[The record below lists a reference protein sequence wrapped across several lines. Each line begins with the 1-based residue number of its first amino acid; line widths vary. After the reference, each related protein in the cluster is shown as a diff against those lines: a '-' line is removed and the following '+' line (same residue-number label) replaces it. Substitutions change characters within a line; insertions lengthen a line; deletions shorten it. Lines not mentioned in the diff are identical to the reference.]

1 MSGPVLRSVEF
12 RREREASWRD
22 LERLVERA
30 EKRGVRGLSAAEL
43 ARLPGRYRMAV
54 SSLSVARAISL
65 DRNLVEWLDAL
76 CVRAYGVVY
85 GVRRGFFAACRDLL
99 VVRFPAIVR
108 ARRAA
113 VALAAVALVLGAV
126 VGWATTA
133 ADAERF
139 YSYVPGSLADERGP
153 HASTETLRAA
163 LYVREPAPRRLAHFA
178 AALFTNNARVG
189 ILSFVL
195 GFLAGFPTAVLLFYN
210 GLILGS
216 FASVYHGRG
225 LGLEL
230 WAWLL
235 PHGVPELSALVLCG
249 AAGLLLAQGLL
260 FPGRLARLEHL
271 ARCGRDAGVLVAAAV
286 VLLFVA
292 GFVEGV
298 LRQTILDPAARL
310 ALAVAG
316 AVGLVVWL
324 RAGRGRAEG
333 AP

>member
-1 MSGPVLRSVEF
+1 MSPPTLRSVEF

-22 LERLVERA
+22 LDALVERA
-30 EKRGVRGLSAAEL
+30 ERRGVRTLSAAEL
-43 ARLPGRYRMAV
+43 SRLPGLYRGAV

-65 DRNLVEWLDAL
+65 DRNLVAWLDAL

-85 GVRRGFFAACRDLL
+85 GVRRGFLAACRDLL
-99 VVRFPAIVR
+99 WVRLPAVVR

-113 VALAAVALVLGAV
+113 LGLAALALVLGTV
-126 VGWATTA
+126 VGWATTD
-133 ADAERF
+133 ADPARF
-139 YSYVPGSLADERGP
+139 DAYVPASLSDDRGP
-153 HASTETLRAA
+153 HASTEELRTA
-163 LYVREPAPRRLAHFA
+163 LYVREPAARRLAHFA
-178 AALFTNNARVG
+178 AALFTHNARVG

-195 GFLAGFPTAVLLFYN
+195 GFLAGFPTALLLFQN
-210 GLILGS
+210 GLILGA
-216 FASVYHGRG
+216 FASLHHGRG

-249 AAGLLLAQGLL
+249 GAGLLLAQGLL
-260 FPGRLARLEHL
+260 FPGRLSRREHL
-271 ARCGRDAGVLVAAAV
+271 TRCGRDAGVLVAGAV

-298 LRQTILDPAARL
+298 VRQTVLDPTARL
-310 ALAVAG
+310 GVAAVLAA
-316 AVGLVVWL
+316 GLVAWM
-324 RAGRGRAEG
+324 RGGRRAER